1 MRRAVIAAL
10 LLIPLLGARPVAQQ
24 QFRNATAGIA
34 LSPPAG
40 WSVVSMQD
48 VMQNRAKVRVAD
60 AELQA
65 GLQRATAPL
74 FVFAKYPEP
83 HPTLNPT
90 IQIVLR
96 PAPGT
101 AGTPATTILA
111 GATQTLQKVY
121 PDFQFIEPI
130 RSAVISGM
138 PAASMKAAYTLRT
151 QQGGAYRIL
160 SRMWLV
166 PRGSTMFLIG
176 MSGPVEGPDVSD
188 GEFAGA
194 LASIQIEP

>member
-1 MRRAVIAAL
+1 
-10 LLIPLLGARPVAQQ
+10 
-24 QFRNATAGIA
+24 
-34 LSPPAG
+34 
-40 WSVVSMQD
+40 MQD
-48 VMQNRAKVRVAD
+48 VMQNRAKVRVPD
-60 AELQA
+60 SELQA

-96 PAPGT
+96 PSPGT

-111 GATQTLQKVY
+111 GASQTMQKVY
-121 PDFQFIEPI
+121 PDFQFLEPI

-138 PAASMKAAYTLRT
+138 PAASMKATYTLRT
-151 QQGGAYRIL
+151 QQGNAYRIL

-176 MSGPVEGPDVSD
+176 MSGPLDGPDVSE
-188 GEFAGA
+188 GEFESA